1 LFPKC
6 IDGCATSPGIGVSH
20 ECAGVAHPRAG
31 ITCERVR
38 ASFVGVIYSVLA
50 SVVLAGCAIAPEIP
64 VINRLTHPQ
73 VVTET
78 VYVPIYVEI
87 EKVAPQIA
95 PPPPAP
101 IKLPEEQDQ
110 TLALLIELTRAANG
124 SVEEARKELAA
135 AQALYA
141 KDRSLNNRVRVAM
154 YSALGANTTSD
165 DSRLQGLLE
174 PLLAKVG
181 GLSPSHPLR
190 PVAEMLLAQITER
203 NRQVR
208 EQTKKAD
215 ELQQKLDALKA
226 IEKQLLD
233 RDRKR
238 N

>member
-1 LFPKC
+1 LFPKHIHRQPAAANLFVTALAC
-6 IDGCATSPGIGVSH
+6 VGLGGCA
-20 ECAGVAHPRAG
+20 
-31 ITCERVR
+31 
-38 ASFVGVIYSVLA
+38 L
-50 SVVLAGCAIAPEIP
+50 APEIP

-87 EKVAPQIA
+87 EKVAPQVA

-101 IKLPEEQDQ
+101 IKLPEDQDQ
-110 TLALLIELTRAANG
+110 TLALLIELTRASNG

-135 AQALYA
+135 AQAVYA

-154 YSALGANTTSD
+154 YSALAANTTSD
-165 DSRLQGLLE
+165 DSRLQALLE
-174 PLLAKVG
+174 PLVAKVG
-181 GLSPSHPLR
+181 GLPQSHPMR
-190 PVAEMLLAQITER
+190 PVAEMLLAQISER

-208 EQTKKAD
+208 EQTKKTE

-233 RDRKR
+233 RDRRR

>member
-1 LFPKC
+1 LFPKHIHRQSTTARFFVTALAC
-6 IDGCATSPGIGVSH
+6 VVLGGCA
-20 ECAGVAHPRAG
+20 
-31 ITCERVR
+31 
-38 ASFVGVIYSVLA
+38 L
-50 SVVLAGCAIAPEIP
+50 APEIP

-87 EKVAPQIA
+87 EKLVQPVA

-101 IKLPEEQDQ
+101 LKLPEDQDQ
-110 TLALLIELTRAANG
+110 TLTLLIELARASNG

-135 AQALYA
+135 AQAVYA

-154 YSALGANTTSD
+154 YSALAANTTSD
-165 DSRLQGLLE
+165 DLRLQTLLE
-174 PLLAKVG
+174 PLVAKVG
-181 GLSPSHPLR
+181 GLPQSHPMR
-190 PVAEMLLAQITER
+190 PVAEMLLAQISER

-208 EQTKKAD
+208 EQTKKTE

-233 RDRKR
+233 RDRRR

>member
-1 LFPKC
+1 MFRKRIHRQSAPAGIIVSALAC
-6 IDGCATSPGIGVSH
+6 VAGLGGCA
-20 ECAGVAHPRAG
+20 
-31 ITCERVR
+31 
-38 ASFVGVIYSVLA
+38 L
-50 SVVLAGCAIAPEIP
+50 APEIP

-87 EKVAPQIA
+87 EKIAPQIA

-101 IKLPEEQDQ
+101 IKLPEDQDQ
-110 TLALLIELTRAANG
+110 TLALLLELTRATNG

-135 AQALYA
+135 AQSLYA
-141 KDRSLNNRVRVAM
+141 KDRSLNNRIRVAM
-154 YSALGANTTSD
+154 YSALAANNTSD

-174 PLLAKVG
+174 PLVAKVG
-181 GLSPSHPLR
+181 GLPQTHPIR
-190 PVAEMLLAQITER
+190 PVAEMLLTQIAER

-208 EQTKKAD
+208 EQTKKTD

-233 RDRKR
+233 RDRRR

>member
-1 LFPKC
+1 LFLKRQQ
-6 IDGCATSPGIGVSH
+6 GRSTANTVWLAT
-20 ECAGVAHPRAG
+20 
-31 ITCERVR
+31 
-38 ASFVGVIYSVLA
+38 LA
-50 SVVLAGCAIAPEIP
+50 STVLVGCAIAPEIP

-87 EKVAPQIA
+87 EKVAPPVA
-95 PPPPAP
+95 LPPPVQ

-110 TLALLIELTRAANG
+110 ALSLLLELTRASNG
-124 SVEEARKELAA
+124 SGEDARKDLAA
-135 AQALYA
+135 AQALYN
-141 KDRSLNNRVRVAM
+141 KDRSTVNRVRVAM
-154 YSALGANTTSD
+154 YAALSANTTSD
-165 DSRLQGLLE
+165 DSRLQTLLE
-174 PLLAKVG
+174 PLVAKVG
-181 GLSPSHPLR
+181 GLPLSHPIR
-190 PVAEMLLAQITER
+190 PVAEMLLAQVNER

-233 RDRKR
+233 RDRRR